1 MGPPTNI
8 EGAVEM
14 RRWRRRAALSRTRA
28 AAELGISERMLAYY
42 ETGEHPTP
50 RSVRLATR
58 ALAAGLGFDKPLTR
72 DRWVTLVQNL
82 LAYGQGEP
90 VVGRML
96 RAGDRD
102 HLVDFLGF
110 VRRGPDADSGADR
123 SQPVSIARCRRDQ
136 GASRGPGTFQR
147 GGVTELKRLAATA
160 CPETPETIYETLPR
174 CP

>member
-1 MGPPTNI
+1 MEIPTNI
-8 EGAVEM
+8 EGAVEL

-58 ALAAGLGFDKPLTR
+58 ALAAGLGFDTPLTR

-110 VRRGPDADSGADR
+110 VRRGPDADLALTDPSLYQSLVAAVTRAHLAGL
-123 SQPVSIARCRRDQ
+123 AR
-136 GASRGPGTFQR
+136 FN
-147 GGVTELKRLAATA
+147 VAA
-160 CPETPETIYETLPR
+160 
-174 CP
+174 